1 MNTRLT
7 LLGLIALL
15 ALAGCGDS
23 RGARKEAQ
31 PPPWPE
37 QGAPDALHSLSEDL
51 LAYQATLGR
60 LPKDMLQLDRSGLI
74 TGGPYATKGYVYHP
88 SGIGVL
94 RDGWRVVAA
103 DDRIREQDR
112 VWCVVRPPVRISGT
126 PGLRVVLVPMP
137 ELRQA
142 ASAAG
147 GGI

>member
-1 MNTRLT
+1 M
-7 LLGLIALL
+7 
-15 ALAGCGDS
+15 S
-23 RGARKEAQ
+23 
-31 PPPWPE
+31 
-37 QGAPDALHSLSEDL
+37 
-51 LAYQATLGR
+51 
-60 LPKDMLQLDRSGLI
+60 QLDRSGLI
-74 TGGPYATKGYVYHP
+74 TGGPYADKGYAYHP

-103 DDRIREQDR
+103 DDRVREVDR
-112 VWCVVRPPVRISGT
+112 VWCVVRPPVRVTGT